1 MGAPWEIDDTG
12 GSSAKQSSDTPWEI
26 DDAPKAKP
34 AKKSALQ
41 RTLDYARGAVVGPL
55 EAGAQML
62 SGAAAMP
69 IAGVAG
75 GVRAMFP
82 GPEGVGAET
91 VKDVS
96 EALTYQPVTK
106 AGRDVSAAIALPFE
120 KANEGLG
127 YVGGKVGGILGNEAA
142 GQVIGENL
150 LPAATT
156 VLPAP
161 KILRSARAAGERAA
175 AAKQLELETGA
186 RRNAPVLD
194 ALAAAEKEGIATN
207 PATTNPTLMNRTR
220 QAIAGKNETDA
231 AIAKHNEELW
241 TPIIKRGL
249 GVHADAPLDMTTLR
263 AVREAAA
270 VPNAEIGRLGTFYA
284 DDATLSN
291 IRGLSEADSPF
302 GAESST
308 HSTNALVDRVASSLR
323 EGRDAGQLLKDISV
337 LRNDAQLVFGN
348 KTASPEAV
356 AGARARLRI
365 ANELEGMVE
374 ANLSRLHEVN
384 PYANLDTLLN
394 RYREGRARMAK
405 SYATER
411 VLNLNNG
418 KIDPLAIAKMTAE
431 DNALTG
437 EWANIG
443 KIAGAM
449 PEVVAPVTQDM
460 AGIAKQHFYRSSP
473 GAMFGAV
480 IGGALGGIPG
490 APVGALLGGGATDLL
505 GIQMA
510 KRATSPT
517 AQALRRQKGVTEEM
531 WRPYADAPPSERL
544 TDRPVSPSPVERMPA
559 EPGTEV
565 VPYNRP
571 NWRMYRGGEPPPI
584 VSGPP
589 QLPEFSAEQVM
600 DVVGKQRAWDYGSEA
615 IKDAAAESA
624 AYAEALR
631 NRQPA
636 KGGIVIGE
644 QSPKGAELPKASAL
658 DRAVEKLAAGRG
670 FDLTAEERIAWNKAS
685 GGIHAP

>member
-1 MGAPWEIDDTG
+1 MQGIVWDDEAPRGIAWDD
-12 GSSAKQSSDTPWEI
+12 E
-26 DDAPKAKP
+26 KP
-34 AKKSALQ
+34 AQPKSGL
-41 RTLDYARGAVVGPL
+41 RKTLDYIAGSVNGPL

-96 EALTYQPVTK
+96 EALTYNPVTK
-106 AGRDVSAAIALPFE
+106 AGRDVSAAVALPFE

-150 LPAATT
+150 LPAAMT

-175 AAKQLELETGA
+175 AAKQLALETGA
-186 RRNAPVLD
+186 RKNAAALD
-194 ALAAAEKEGIATN
+194 ALTAAEQEGIATN
-207 PATTNPTLMNRTR
+207 PATTNPTLLNRTR
-220 QAIAGKNETDA
+220 QALAGKKETDA

-241 TPIIKRGL
+241 TPIIKREL
-249 GVHADAPLDMTTLR
+249 GVHTDAPLDMTTLR

-270 VPNAEIGRLGTFYA
+270 APNAEIGKLGTFYA
-284 DDATLSN
+284 DDNTIAN
-291 IRGLSEADSPF
+291 IRGLSEPVSPF
-302 GAESST
+302 GAETAT
-308 HSTNALVDRVASSLR
+308 HSTNSLVDRVATSLG
-323 EGRDAGQLLKDISV
+323 EGRDASQLLKDISV
-337 LRNDAQLVFGN
+337 LRNDAQLVFTN

-365 ANELEGMVE
+365 ANELEGMVD
-374 ANLSRLHEVN
+374 ANLTRMHEAN

-405 SYATER
+405 SYAAER
-411 VLNLNNG
+411 VLDLNTG
-418 KIDPLAIAKMTAE
+418 KIDPLAIAKTTAE

-437 EWANIG
+437 GFANIG
-443 KIAGAM
+443 KVAGVM
-449 PEVVAPVTQDM
+449 PEVVSPATQDM
-460 AGIAKQHFYRSSP
+460 VGLVKQHFYRSRP
-473 GAMFGAV
+473 GAI
-480 IGGALGGIPG
+480 IGGGIGTALSGPVGSIYGGMLGATASDILGGM
-490 APVGALLGGGATDLL
+490 
-505 GIQMA
+505 MA
-510 KRATSPT
+510 KRAASPT
-517 AQALRRQKGVTEEM
+517 SQALRRPKGVTEEM
-531 WRPYADAPPSERL
+531 WRPYAELPPSERL
-544 TDRPVSPSPVERMPA
+544 TDRPNAGPSPVERMPA

-584 VSGPP
+584 VSGPA

-615 IKDAAAESA
+615 IKDAAAEAA
-624 AYAEALR
+624 AYADALR
-631 NRQPA
+631 NRVPA

-658 DRAVEKLAAGRG
+658 DRAVEKLAAGRA